1 MSDTEDA
8 DRRTAKPKK
17 AIKPRRLIDPK
28 DAPKSKESTTKHTTQ
43 ADRDK
48 TPALSQRGGKGIKR
62 MDLSKV
68 EKEFLSDFFYNK
80 SGYAGR
86 DVLYKQL
93 QAHYEK
99 NKTPPKLRISRRR
112 MWEFFLQKQ
121 EVNQLHRP
129 AKKSSLS
136 IKPITASNKLDRAQ
150 ADLIIRGGDS
160 LRKYKGILVVVD
172 VATRRTWTEVL
183 ITTKAKA
190 VAKAM
195 EKILDRVYDSLTDEE
210 KERRKDREKS
220 NKPKTFTIL
229 QTDNGPEFKA
239 EFNQRM
245 KDLHIQQVYGVS
257 NKSTSQSIV
266 ERVNQ
271 TLQSGMERE
280 RTATGNKDWWTLVQ
294 KHTDFYN
301 DKTNR
306 NLRLKDT
313 ADPKA
318 TYKVYTPNELWKVD
332 RQVLR
337 NLFQNKNKDLSQSNK
352 EVGKEDMFQVGDT
365 VRIVDF
371 GKRKSSLTKGF
382 KQSWSKELYTIFK
395 IKRPKKSESTR
406 PIKFYVKNKEG
417 NQRKDANDRLIPY
430 TINDLQ
436 KINSGVEKAP
446 DTVRLDKTP
455 PPSPV
460 STPKPKPM
468 KKEPPPK
475 KQHKYIGLKI
485 KTDQDDNDEGEVIEV
500 FTKKVSGKRKQY
512 VKIRWKQ
519 PVKKDKQGNDVY
531 IQDQPISNINAYDK
545 SLEE

>member
-1 MSDTEDA
+1 MSDTDEPN
-8 DRRTAKPKK
+8 RRTAKPRK

-28 DAPKSKESTTKHTTQ
+28 DPPKKAPPQPAPATTKPTSQ

-48 TPALSQRGGKGIKR
+48 TPALSQKGGKGIKR

-68 EKEFLSDFFYNK
+68 EKEFLQDFFYNK

-93 QAHYEK
+93 QAHYEQ
-99 NKTPPKLRISRRR
+99 NKTPEKLRISRRR

-129 AKKSSLS
+129 AKKSSLT
-136 IKPITASNKLDRAQ
+136 IKPINASNKLDRAQ
-150 ADLIIRGGDS
+150 ADLIIRGQDS
-160 LRKYKGILVVVD
+160 VRKYKGILCVVD
-172 VATRRTWTEVL
+172 VATRRAWTEVL
-183 ITTKAKA
+183 TSTTSKA
-190 VAKAM
+190 VAKAFDA
-195 EKILDRVYDSLTDEE
+195 ILDRVYDSLTDEE
-210 KERRKDREKS
+210 KKRRKDRESS
-220 NKPKTFTIL
+220 NKPKTFTIV
-229 QTDNGPEFKA
+229 QTDNGSEFKKD
-239 EFNQRM
+239 FNTRL
-245 KDLHIQQVYGVS
+245 KELNIQQVYGVS

-266 ERVNQ
+266 ERFNQ

-280 RTATGNKDWWTLVQ
+280 RTATGNKEWHTLVQ

-337 NLFQNKNKDLSQSNK
+337 SLFENKNKDLSQSNK
-352 EVGKEDMFQVGDT
+352 EVGKEDTLNVGDT

-371 GKRKSSLTKGF
+371 GKRKGALSKGF

-395 IKRPKKSESTR
+395 LKRPKASESGR
-406 PIKFYVKNKEG
+406 PVKFYVKQTESGKE
-417 NQRKDANDRLIPY
+417 RKDANGRLIPY

-436 KINSGVEKAP
+436 KINNGVEKTP
-446 DTVRLDKTP
+446 DSVRHDKTL

-460 STPKPKPM
+460 SSPKAKKP
-468 KKEPPPK
+468 KKEPPAE
-475 KQHKYIGLKI
+475 KQNRPRRQRRG
-485 KTDQDDNDEGEVIEV
+485 
-500 FTKKVSGKRKQY
+500 
-512 VKIRWKQ
+512 
-519 PVKKDKQGNDVY
+519 
-531 IQDQPISNINAYDK
+531 
-545 SLEE
+545 